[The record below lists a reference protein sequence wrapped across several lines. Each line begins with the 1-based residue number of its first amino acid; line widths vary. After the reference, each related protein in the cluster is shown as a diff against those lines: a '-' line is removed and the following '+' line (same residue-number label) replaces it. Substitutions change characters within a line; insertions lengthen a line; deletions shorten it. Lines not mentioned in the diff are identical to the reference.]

1 MINDIDTS
9 KAVKLGEITVPSGEL
24 LILDPGLARFWRHD
38 EEPSSPRESDVEL
51 FDLRVV
57 GPDALAAGT
66 EYDRQYDP
74 RYMFD
79 VPDVEKAQAHFENF
93 CSQINKNAKLEKLDK
108 RISHLER
115 ARLAIEIG
123 EGAGVVQYQNL
134 WAVAV
139 SGLPKD
145 RPLPIVATPMPEGE
159 FEGRWR
165 SIDIVLDDKASVAN
179 SLSTMGIMV
188 DHGQFICSDLEAFGE
203 FKMWESLDGLA
214 DFVFWGPDAEGV
226 AKKFNAQALESEE
239 FGWIDVAIDE
249 IGKHAQAV
257 QDYVYEHKLRVGSD
271 YRPHCNL
278 EKLNSQVRNSEIET
292 GEIQLKSS
300 TACGFSNRWGDGI
313 FEVIRDFDSEGNLV
327 RIRLDVG
334 NERRQSVIRGLMTRS
349 QGAIVTQKI
358 VSGGEP
364 IRFAERLE
372 PANPNDSGWAF
383 CSGNESDEY
392 MENSANFAIVRVQ
405 SLVDKDPAIAEILD
419 APIGSLFRRGPNGY
433 EAED

>member
-1 MINDIDTS
+1 MANNLDTHN
-9 KAVKLGEITVPSGEL
+9 AVKLGEITVPSGEL

-38 EEPSSPRESDVEL
+38 GEPSSPRESDVEL
-51 FDLRVV
+51 FDLQVV
-57 GPDALAAGT
+57 GPDALEAGK

-79 VPDVEKAQAHFENF
+79 VPDVEKAQEHFATF
-93 CSQINKNAKLEKLDK
+93 CGQINKDARLEKLDK
-108 RISHLER
+108 RVSHLKR

-123 EGAGVVQYQNL
+123 EGAGVAQYQNL

-139 SGLPKD
+139 AGLPKN
-145 RPLPIVATPMPEGE
+145 RSLPLIATPMPEGD

-165 SIDIVLDDKASVAN
+165 SIDIVINETAAVSKSVT
-179 SLSTMGIMV
+179 TMGVMV
-188 DHGQFICSDLEAFGE
+188 DHGQLICADLEAFGE

-214 DFVFWGPDAEGV
+214 DFVFWGPDAEV
-226 AKKFNAQALESEE
+226 IAKKFNARELDSEE
-239 FGWIDVAIDE
+239 FGWLNVPIDE

-257 QDYVYEHKLRVGSD
+257 QDYVYEHKSRVGSD

-278 EKLNSQVRNSEIET
+278 EKLNSQIRNSESEA
-292 GEIQLKSS
+292 GQIQLGDSV
-300 TACGFSNRWGDGI
+300 ACGFSNRWGDGI
-313 FEVIRDFDSEGNLV
+313 FEVIRDFDQAGKLV
-327 RIRLDVG
+327 RIRFDVG
-334 NERRQSVIRGLMTRS
+334 NEPRQSVIRGLMTRS

-372 PANPNDSGWAF
+372 PANPNDSGWALS
-383 CSGNESDEY
+383 SGTESDEY

-405 SLVDKDPAIAEILD
+405 SLVDKDPTLAEILD

-433 EAED
+433 EADS